1 MIKLIDLTH
10 LIDQNTLNFEG
21 YLGCQF
27 KVVCDYYQCS
37 SITKFKVHYLTIS
50 AGLGTHIDSPAHCF
64 ENAKAVNEIATEF
77 LYETCIFDFE
87 EYCRQSYAISLD
99 CIMKKYVIQDI
110 VFKNKLIIFKTGWY
124 KHWGTKKYHNNY
136 VFPYITKEVAEYFLN
151 KGIAGIG
158 IDTLSPDNITEGG
171 YYPVHEILLS
181 QNIFIIENIAH
192 LDKIKQFN
200 CQCIIAPLKIVS
212 TESPI
217 RLIAIMH

>member
-110 VFKNKLIIFKTGWY
+110 VFKNKLI
-124 KHWGTKKYHNNY
+124 
-136 VFPYITKEVAEYFLN
+136 TKEVAEYFLN